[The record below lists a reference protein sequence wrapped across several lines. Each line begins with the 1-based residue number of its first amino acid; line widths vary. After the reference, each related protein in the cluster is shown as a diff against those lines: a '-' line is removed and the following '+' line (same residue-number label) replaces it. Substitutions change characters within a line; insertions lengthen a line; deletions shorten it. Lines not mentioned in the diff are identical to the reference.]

1 MANAEAPISFTT
13 KLNGDLFTVR
23 GDSVAEFVSNLKDVV
38 NDEQLVDL
46 IGDFQALAG
55 TAPAVAAVKDGVGG
69 TVTSV
74 SSESSGP
81 ETVTDRF
88 DNRFTYNHPDAPE
101 IVPGVTAVLKE
112 WTSKNKRDL
121 RAWKH
126 PITGPKPFPKDAGGA
141 HDFNEWAD

>member
-23 GDSVAEFVSNLKDVV
+23 GDNVAEFVSNLKDVV

-46 IGDFQALAG
+46 IGDLQALAG
-55 TAPAVAAVKDGVGG
+55 TAPAVAAVKGSAGG

-74 SSESSGP
+74 SSSSGP
-81 ETVTDRF
+81 ETVTDKY
-88 DNRFTYNHPDAPE
+88 DNRFTYNHPEAPE

-112 WTSKNKRDL
+112 WTSQNGRDL

-126 PITGPKPFPKDAGGA
+126 PITGPKPFPKDAGG
-141 HDFNEWAD
+141 DPKFNQWAD